1 MQDPIVNTRTA
12 RLSSY
17 IVAFLITAFIFATAL
32 YASNYFN
39 NRRVVDVQATQD
51 KISIDILSLETQF
64 DLLAAHSC
72 RDISENSVLST
83 EIQPLAQRLSYLES
97 QSQTNEDELIGLKR
111 YYTLLQIKDLLLM
124 QKVADKCK
132 LKPVFILYFY
142 SNAGDCETCEQQGY
156 VLTGLSQ
163 KYPNLRIYSFDY
175 NLSLSALQTLIDI
188 DGVRNEMPALVIND
202 EVYYGLHTM
211 DDIAAILPELATLE
225 ISTSSAATTTNKN
238 TKTR

>member
-1 MQDPIVNTRTA
+1 MEDPVVNTRAA
-12 RLSSY
+12 RFSSY
-17 IVAFLITAFIFATAL
+17 LVAFLITACIFATAL

-39 NRRVVDVQATQD
+39 NRRVVDIQATQD

-64 DLLAAHSC
+64 ELLAEHSC

-97 QSQTNEDELIGLKR
+97 QSQVNQDELYGLKR

-132 LKPVFILYFY
+132 LQPVFILYFY
-142 SNAGDCETCEQQGY
+142 SNEGDCKNCEQQGY

-175 NLSLSALQTLIDI
+175 NLGLSALRTLIDI
-188 DGVRNEMPALVIND
+188 DDVRDEMPALVIGD
-202 EVYYGLHTM
+202 TVYYGLNTM
-211 DDIAAILPELATLE
+211 DDIEKIIPQLATMK
-225 ISTSSAATTTNKN
+225 AATTTATS
-238 TKTR
+238 TKKK

>member
-1 MQDPIVNTRTA
+1 MEDPVVNTRTA

-39 NRRVVDVQATQD
+39 NRRVVDIQATQD

-64 DLLAAHSC
+64 DLLAEHAC

-97 QSQTNEDELIGLKR
+97 QAQTNQDELVGLKR

-124 QKVADKCK
+124 QKVSNKCH

-142 SNAGDCETCEQQGY
+142 SNAGDCKNCEQQGY

-175 NLSLSALQTLIDI
+175 NLGLSALRTLIDI
-188 DGVRNEMPALVIND
+188 NDVKNEMPALIINNQ
-202 EVYYGLHTM
+202 VYYGLHTI
-211 DDIAAILPELATLE
+211 DDIEKILPALATLP
-225 ISTSSAATTTNKN
+225 ISTSTTATTTK
-238 TKTR
+238 KK

>member
-1 MQDPIVNTRTA
+1 MEDPVVNTRTA

-17 IVAFLITAFIFATAL
+17 VVAFLITAFIFATAL

-39 NRRVVDVQATQD
+39 NRRIVDVQATQD

-64 DLLAAHSC
+64 DLLAEHSC
-72 RDISENSVLST
+72 KDISENSVLST

-142 SNAGDCETCEQQGY
+142 SNAGDCKNCEQQGY

-175 NLSLSALQTLIDI
+175 NLGLSALRTLIDI
-188 DGVRNEMPALVIND
+188 NSIRNEMPALIIND

-211 DDIAAILPELATLE
+211 DDIEKVLPELATLKQAT
-225 ISTSSAATTTNKN
+225 STEATTT
-238 TKTR
+238 TKKK

>member
-1 MQDPIVNTRTA
+1 MEDPVVNMRTA
-12 RLSSY
+12 RFSSY
-17 IVAFLITAFIFATAL
+17 LVAFLITSFIFATAL

-39 NRRVVDVQATQD
+39 NRRIVDVQATQD

-64 DLLAAHSC
+64 ELLAEHSC

-97 QSQTNEDELIGLKR
+97 QSQVNQDELYSLKR

-124 QKVADKCK
+124 QRVAQKCK
-132 LKPVFILYFY
+132 LQPVFILYFY
-142 SNAGDCETCEQQGY
+142 SNEGDCKHCEQQGY

-175 NLSLSALQTLIDI
+175 NLGLSALRTLIEI
-188 DGVRNEMPALVIND
+188 DSVRDELPALVIHD

-211 DDIAAILPELATLE
+211 DDIEKILPELAKMQV
-225 ISTSSAATTTNKN
+225 STSSSSTS
-238 TKTR
+238 TKGR

>member
-1 MQDPIVNTRTA
+1 MEDSVVNTRTA
-12 RLSSY
+12 RVSSY

-39 NRRVVDVQATQD
+39 NRRIADIQGTQD

-64 DLLAAHSC
+64 ELLAEHSC

-97 QSQTNEDELIGLKR
+97 QSQVNQDELYALKR
-111 YYTLLQIKDLLLM
+111 YYTLLQIKDLMLM
-124 QKVADKCK
+124 KEVAQKCK
-132 LKPVFILYFY
+132 LQPVFILYFY
-142 SNAGDCETCEQQGY
+142 SNEGDCKNCEQQGY

-175 NLSLSALQTLIDI
+175 NLGLSALRTLTEINN
-188 DGVRNEMPALVIND
+188 VRDEMPALVINE

-211 DDIAAILPELATLE
+211 EDIEKILPELAKM
-225 ISTSSAATTTNKN
+225 STSTSATTTVK
-238 TKTR
+238 KK